1 MATEWN
7 LRGRSNGCCN
17 CDRVFEDGEK
27 IVSTVAVTAAEELAA
42 IIEKLPGA
50 KDGKALPEY
59 VRLDFCKECKKTLPQ
74 KAIISQWQGVYTAPE
89 PPAPEALPRET
100 AESLLRKL
108 IEGEDNP
115 DNVPVIFVLAV
126 MLERKK
132 LLIERTV
139 RHLPDGTLMR
149 IYEHK
154 KNGEV
159 IFITD
164 PNLSLEQIPIVQQRV
179 ADLLAPPAPEP
190 QPSAEAEES
199 EQQSTANNQEPTEE
213 VDLSNQA

>member
-1 MATEWN
+1 MAITEWN
-7 LRGRSNGCCN
+7 LRGRASGCCN
-17 CDRVFEDGEK
+17 CGRVFEDGEK
-27 IVSTVAVTAAEELAA
+27 IVSSVAITAAEAMA
-42 IIEKLPGA
+42 PIVEKLLGTKEG
-50 KDGKALPEY
+50 KDIPEY
-59 VRLDFCKECKKTLPQ
+59 IRTDFCKNCKKAMPQ
-74 KAIISQWQGVYTAPE
+74 EAIISQWQSVYIAPE
-89 PPAPEALPRET
+89 PAKPEALPRET

-115 DNVPVIFVLAV
+115 DNIPVIFVLAV

-132 LLIERTV
+132 ILIERTV

-159 IFITD
+159 VFITD

-179 ADLLAPPAPEP
+179 AELLAPPPPQPTVEAEP
-190 QPSAEAEES
+190 QDSQPEENAEA
-199 EQQSTANNQEPTEE
+199 
-213 VDLSNQA
+213 

>member
-1 MATEWN
+1 MAIEWN
-7 LRGRSNGCCN
+7 LRGRSNTCGCCEKAF
-17 CDRVFEDGEK
+17 DDGEK
-27 IVSTVAVTAAEELAA
+27 LFSAVAITAAESIAP
-42 IIEKLPGA
+42 IIEKLGGS
-50 KDGKALPEY
+50 KDGKELPEY
-59 VRLDFCKECKKTLPQ
+59 IRLDVCKECRKTLP
-74 KAIISQWQGVYTAPE
+74 KDAIISLWQGVYTAPE

-132 LLIERTV
+132 ILIERTV

-164 PNLSLEQIPIVQQRV
+164 PNLSLEQIPVVQQRV
-179 ADLLAPPAPEP
+179 AELLAPPPPAPVE
-190 QPSAEAEES
+190 QPAPAAEET
-199 EQQSTANNQEPTEE
+199 TAEETPTEAPSTE
-213 VDLSNQA
+213 E

>member
-1 MATEWN
+1 MP
-7 LRGRSNGCCN
+7 RIRHKRHSIRHG
-17 CDRVFEDGEK
+17 
-27 IVSTVAVTAAEELAA
+27 
-42 IIEKLPGA
+42 
-50 KDGKALPEY
+50 
-59 VRLDFCKECKKTLPQ
+59 
-74 KAIISQWQGVYTAPE
+74 APE
-89 PPAPEALPRET
+89 PPKPEALPRET

-115 DNVPVIFVLAV
+115 DNIPVIFVLAV

-132 LLIERTV
+132 ILIERTV
-139 RHLPDGTLMR
+139 RHLPDGSLMR

-179 ADLLAPPAPEP
+179 AELLAPPPPAPVE
-190 QPSAEAEES
+190 QPAPASEE
-199 EQQSTANNQEPTEE
+199 TPTEE
-213 VDLSNQA
+213 TPAEAPSTEE